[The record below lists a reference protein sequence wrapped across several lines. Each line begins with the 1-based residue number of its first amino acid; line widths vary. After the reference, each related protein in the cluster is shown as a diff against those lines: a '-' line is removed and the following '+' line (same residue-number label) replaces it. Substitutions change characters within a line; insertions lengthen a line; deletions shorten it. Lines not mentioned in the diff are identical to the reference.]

1 MPLYREAI
9 SNATVI
15 LPRRDLAQMIR
26 LVRTLDHLSRL
37 EAYRERVMSLVPEV
51 ARFNPGH
58 DAVMMGYDFHL
69 APEGP
74 RLIEVNTNAGGA
86 LLACLSH
93 YPDAALTRAGLSVR
107 LGEQF
112 LASFAEEMRL
122 FSRGEARRP
131 QHVAILD
138 EEPENQYLYQE
149 MVAFAELFE
158 EAGIKA
164 TITDPSGLVAGAGGV
179 IAGGEGVDLIYNRH
193 CDFYLERPEMA
204 GIRAA
209 YQSGTVCL
217 TPNPFTYGLLA
228 DKRRL
233 ALWSAPEALS
243 SLGLDALEIELLSTV
258 VPTSRLLVGLD
269 VEEIWRERREWVF
282 KPVSRFGSRGVLLG
296 RKISRAR
303 FDALPPEETL
313 VQRLVPPS
321 LTEVAGGEPMKTD
334 LRLYVYRTRILGV
347 AARLYQGQV
356 TNLRTAGGGFAPVK
370 VRPGAEL

>member
-1 MPLYREAI
+1 MPIYREAI
-9 SNATVI
+9 SNATVT
-15 LPRRDLAQMIR
+15 LPRRDLVKMIR
-26 LVRTLDHLSRL
+26 LVRTLYRLSRL
-37 EAYRERVMSLVPEV
+37 EAYRRRVLNLVPDI

-93 YPDAALTRAGLSVR
+93 FPDAALTRAGLSDR
-107 LGEQF
+107 LKGQF

-122 FSRGEARRP
+122 FSGGEAKMPR
-131 QHVAILD
+131 HVAILD

-158 EAGIKA
+158 GAGVKA

-179 IAGGEGVDLIYNRH
+179 VAGGEGVDLIYNRH

-209 YQSGTVCL
+209 YRSGTVCL

-233 ALWSAPEALS
+233 ALWSDPEALAAF
-243 SLGLDALEIELLSTV
+243 GLDARQVELLSAV
-258 VPTSRLLVGLD
+258 VPTSRLLAALD
-269 VEEIWRERREWVF
+269 VEEIWRQRGEWVF

-303 FDALPPEETL
+303 FDALPPAETL

-321 LTEVAGGEPMKTD
+321 LTEAAEGEAMKTD

-370 VRPGAEL
+370 IEG